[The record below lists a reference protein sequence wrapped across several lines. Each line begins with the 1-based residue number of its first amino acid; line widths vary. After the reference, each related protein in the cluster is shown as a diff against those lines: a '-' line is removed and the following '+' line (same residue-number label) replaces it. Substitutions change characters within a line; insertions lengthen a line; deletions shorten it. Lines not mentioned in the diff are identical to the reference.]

1 MSKCEKYSEILKAL
15 GHPVRLKIISELLSD
30 KECNVNK
37 IVEDLKIPQSTAS
50 QHLAVL
56 RSRNIIASSK
66 HGVSTCYYV
75 IDEKVKE
82 IIKIISC

>member
-1 MSKCEKYSEILKAL
+1 MMKCERYSEVLKAL
-15 GHPVRLKIISELLSD
+15 GHPVRLKIISELLSA

-37 IVEDLKIPQSTAS
+37 IVEELNIPQSTAS

-56 RSRNIIASSK
+56 RNRNIIAPSK
-66 HGVSTCYYV
+66 HGVSTCYHV
-75 IDEKVKE
+75 IDEKVRE